1 MSVQQD
7 KGIAIVTLKRQGLES
22 SFIVITRK
30 IDRIR
35 EIRDEGPKHM
45 EITGINGSLE
55 EMIFS

>member
-1 MSVQQD
+1 MSVRQD

-22 SFIVITRK
+22 SFIVFTRK

-35 EIRDEGPKHM
+35 EIRDKGPKHM
-45 EITGINGSLE
+45 EVTGSNGCLE

>member
-22 SFIVITRK
+22 SFIVFTRK

-35 EIRDEGPKHM
+35 EIRDEGPKQM
-45 EITGINGSLE
+45 EITGISGSLE